1 MLIARDRIM
10 IPLGDTGFALCFWH
24 ELGRMDRNQALN
36 LLRRSQSDI
45 WAQASLRSVVERR
58 MAPTTLTRLNDEQ
71 VLEAVADLI
80 ASGELV
86 LVRTGDHTVARKGD
100 TVLGKTAK
108 SAAPPP
114 AARPASQSSAPPPSD
129 SRVFSANIDAVAQAA
144 ANQQAAQQGAPFCA
158 E

>member
-1 MLIARDRIM
+1 M

-24 ELGRMDRNQALN
+24 EMGRMDRNQALH
-36 LLRRSQSDI
+36 LLRRSQSDT
-45 WAQASLRSVVERR
+45 WALASLRSVVEKRL
-58 MAPTTLTRLNDEQ
+58 APTTLTRLNDEQ
-71 VLEAVADLI
+71 ILEAVADLI
-80 ASGELV
+80 ASGQLV

-114 AARPASQSSAPPPSD
+114 PAPRPASQSAPPPPID
-129 SRVFSANIDAVAQAA
+129 SKVFPANIDAVAQAA

-158 E
+158 Q